1 MGNHAIETEEYKG
14 YNINI
19 MYDENPEN
27 PRNWDNLSTML
38 CFHRGY
44 SLGDI
49 DQKRENKYLITVKS
63 KDFDNWNAVYDY
75 LKKELKAVIILP
87 LYLYDHSGIS
97 IKVGSYQGLLP
108 QGHAEFD
115 SGQVGFVYVTAEKL
129 KAEGLTKKKG
139 EEVIRAE
146 VETYNNYLTGEVY
159 GFSVVKNGE
168 NFDNCWGFYDIK
180 DTIAEA
186 KSNID
191 YLAKEEKSLQLQ
203 Y

>member
-1 MGNHAIETEEYKG
+1 MENYKVETEEYKG

-19 MYDENPEN
+19 YQDDGAQN
-27 PRNWDNLSTML
+27 PREWDNISTML

-44 SLGDI
+44 SLGDKT
-49 DQKRENKYLITVKS
+49 DLKS
-63 KDFDNWNAVYDY
+63 SDFNGWNSLYDY

-129 KAEGLTKKKG
+129 KTEGLTKKKG

-146 VETYNNYLTGEVY
+146 VETYNKYLTGEVY
-159 GFSVVKNGE
+159 GFSVEKDE
-168 NFDNCWGFYDIK
+168 KDFDSCWGFYDIK
-180 DTIAEA
+180 DAIAEA

-191 YLAKEEKSLQLQ
+191 YLAKDEKSLQLQ